1 MKDLKS
7 VLEKYEPVIG
17 LEIHAQL
24 NTKTKAYSSDINE
37 FGAIPNTNVG
47 PVSLGHPG
55 TLPVFN
61 ESTLKYAVRLGL
73 ACKSEITRD
82 MHFDRKNYFYADLP
96 KGYQITQDKTPICR
110 GGEILIKGDDGKEK
124 SIELTRIHMEEDSG
138 KSIHDMD
145 PFDTLIDLNRAGV
158 PLVEIVTEPVLK
170 SANEA
175 YNYLIEVRKLV
186 RYLEICD
193 GNMEEGSMRCD
204 VNISIMPK
212 GSKEFGQRVEIKNM
226 NSIRN
231 VAKAIE
237 FEIVRHAEL
246 LEKGEPIFQE
256 TRNFDASTNSTV
268 GMRKKEDAHDY
279 RYFPE
284 PDLTPL
290 HVSQEYIEEQRSSLP
305 PLPNDL
311 FKKYQKELKLSN
323 YDASNLTDSKGI
335 ALYFEDLIKETSNY
349 KVAANWMMG
358 SIKSYLNQ
366 NALGIEEFPISAKKI
381 AELISAIEEGKI
393 NNSVATQKVF
403 PILLEN
409 PSKSPL
415 EIAKENN
422 WITQDNSDELENI
435 VLSIFK
441 QNPSETERFK
451 NGEKKLTGFFMG
463 KIMQATKGAADPKT
477 TAQIINKVIQS
488 I

>member
-1 MKDLKS
+1 MELKE

-24 NTKTKAYSSDINE
+24 NTKSKAYSDDVNE
-37 FGAIPNTNVG
+37 FGALPNSNISPT
-47 PVSLGHPG
+47 SLGHPG

-61 ESTLKYAVRLGL
+61 AKTLEYAVKLGI

-96 KGYQITQDKTPICR
+96 KGYQVTQDKTPICR
-110 GGEILIKGDDGKEK
+110 GGEILIKGDDGQEK

-138 KSIHDMD
+138 KSTHDMD

-158 PLVEIVTEPVLK
+158 PLVEIVTEPVIK

-175 YNYLIEVRKLV
+175 YNYLVEVRKLV

-204 VNISIMPK
+204 VNISIMPR

-237 FEIVRHAEL
+237 YEIVRHAEL
-246 LEKGEPIFQE
+246 LEKGEAIAQE
-256 TRNFDASTNSTV
+256 TRNFDAPTNSTI

-290 HVSQEYIEEQRSSLP
+290 HVSQEYIEEQRRSLP

-311 FKKYQKELKLSN
+311 FKKYQKDLKLSE
-323 YDASNLTDSKGI
+323 YDAANLTDSKGI
-335 ALYFEDLIKETSNY
+335 ALYFEELIKETTNY
-349 KVAANWMMG
+349 KAAANWMMG

-366 NALGIEEFPISAKKI
+366 HALTIEEFPIPARKI
-381 AELISAIEEGKI
+381 AALIAIIDSGEI
-393 NNSVATQKVF
+393 SNSVATQKVF
-403 PILLEN
+403 PILLEETT
-409 PSKSPL
+409 KSPL
-415 EIAKENN
+415 EIATENN
-422 WITQDNSDELENI
+422 WITQDNSAELETI
-435 VLSIFK
+435 IFTIFK
-441 QNPSETERFK
+441 DNPTETERYK

-477 TAQIINKVIQS
+477 TAQLINKVIQKV
-488 I
+488 

>member
-1 MKDLKS
+1 MNLKE
-7 VLEKYEPVIG
+7 VLEKYTPVIG

-24 NTKTKAYSSDINE
+24 NTKSKAYSTDVNE
-37 FGAIPNTNVG
+37 FGSVPNTNVS
-47 PVSLGHPG
+47 PTSLGHPG

-61 ESTLKYAVRLGL
+61 SATLEYAVRLGL
-73 ACKSEITRD
+73 ACKSNITKE
-82 MHFDRKNYFYADLP
+82 MHFDRKNYFYADMP
-96 KGYQITQDKTPICR
+96 KGYQITQDKTPICT
-110 GGEILIKGDDGKEK
+110 GGEILIKGDNGKER

-170 SANEA
+170 SAKEA
-175 YNYLIEVRKLV
+175 YNYLTEVRKLV
-186 RYLEICD
+186 RYLGICD

-204 VNISIMPK
+204 VNISIM
-212 GSKEFGQRVEIKNM
+212 SKDATEFGQRVEIKNM
-226 NSIRN
+226 NSMRN

-246 LEKGEPIFQE
+246 IAKGEKIEQE
-256 TRNFDASTNSTV
+256 TRNFDASTNSTI

-284 PDLTPL
+284 PDLTKL
-290 HVSQEYIEEQRSSLP
+290 VVTNEYIEQIKNSMP

-311 FKKYQKELKLSN
+311 FKKYVNKFNLSE
-323 YDASNLTDSKGI
+323 YDAYNLTDDKGI
-335 ALYFEDLIKETSNY
+335 ALYFEELITNTKNY
-349 KVAANWMMG
+349 KSAANWMMG

-366 NALGIEEFPISAKKI
+366 NALTIESFPIKASTI
-381 AELISAIEEGKI
+381 ASLITIIDDGAI
-393 NNSVATQKVF
+393 NNSVATQKIF
-403 PILLEN
+403 PVLIEN
-409 PSKSPL
+409 PNLAPL

-422 WITQDNSDELENI
+422 WIIQNDSNELEAVI
-435 VLSIFK
+435 TAIFK
-441 QNPSETERFK
+441 ANPEETERFK
-451 NGEKKLTGFFMG
+451 NGDKKLTGFFMG
-463 KIMQATKGAADPKT
+463 KIMKETKGAANPKT
-477 TAQIINKVIQS
+477 TAQLINKVINN

>member
-1 MKDLKS
+1 MELKE
-7 VLEKYEPVIG
+7 VLEKFEPVIG

-24 NTKTKAYSSDINE
+24 NTKSKAYSNDINE
-37 FGAIPNTNVG
+37 FGAIPNTNVS
-47 PVSLGHPG
+47 PTSLGHPG

-61 ESTLKYAVRLGL
+61 ENTLKYAVRLGL
-73 ACKSEITRD
+73 ACHSDITRE

-110 GGEILIKGDDGKEK
+110 GGEVLIKGDDGNEK

-138 KSIHDMD
+138 KSTHDMD

-175 YNYLIEVRKLV
+175 YNYLVEVRKLV

-204 VNISIMPK
+204 VNISIMPR

-246 LEKGEPIFQE
+246 IEKGEPILQE
-256 TRNFDASTNSTV
+256 TRNYDASTNSTI

-290 HVSQEYIEEQRSSLP
+290 FVSQEYIEEQRNALP

-311 FKKYQKELKLSN
+311 FKKYQNELGLSE
-323 YDASNLTDSKGI
+323 YDAANLTENKGI
-335 ALYFEDLIKETSNY
+335 ALYFENLITLTKNY
-349 KVAANWMMG
+349 KSAANWMMG

-366 NALGIEEFPISAKKI
+366 NALTIESFPISAEKI
-381 AELISAIEEGKI
+381 SELINIIDEGKI
-393 NNSVATQKVF
+393 SNSVASQKVF
-403 PILLEN
+403 PKLLEN
-409 PSKSPL
+409 PDSSPL
-415 EIAKENN
+415 TIAEENN
-422 WITQDNSDELENI
+422 WITQNDSNALEDI
-435 VLSIFK
+435 VLGIFK
-441 QNPSETERFK
+441 DNPSETERFK

-477 TAQIINKVIQS
+477 TNQILNQVIQKL
-488 I
+488 

>member
-1 MKDLKS
+1 MELKE

-24 NTKTKAYSSDINE
+24 NTKSKAYSNDINE
-37 FGAIPNTNVG
+37 FGAVPNTNVS
-47 PVSLGHPG
+47 PTSLGHPG

-61 ESTLKYAVRLGL
+61 ENTLKYAVRLGL
-73 ACKSEITRD
+73 ACHSNITRD

-110 GGEILIKGDDGKEK
+110 GGSIMIKGDNGNEK
-124 SIELTRIHMEEDSG
+124 AIELTRIHMEEDSG
-138 KSIHDMD
+138 KSTHDMD

-158 PLVEIVTEPVLK
+158 PLVEIVTEPVIK

-175 YNYLIEVRKLV
+175 YNYLTEVRKLL

-204 VNISIMPK
+204 VNISIMRK
-212 GSKEFGQRVEIKNM
+212 GSKTFGQRVEIKNM
-226 NSIRN
+226 NSMRN

-246 LEKGEPIFQE
+246 IEQGAPIEQE
-256 TRNFDASTNSTV
+256 TRNYDATSNSTI

-290 HVSQEYIEEQRSSLP
+290 HVTQAYIDEQEKALP

-311 FKKYQKELKLSN
+311 LKKYQKELGLSE
-323 YDASNLTDSKGI
+323 YDASNLTENKGI
-335 ALYFEDLIKETSNY
+335 ALYFEELIKNTKNY
-349 KVAANWMMG
+349 KAAANWVMG

-366 NALGIEEFPISAKKI
+366 KALTIDAFPVSVDKI
-381 AELISAIEEGKI
+381 AALINIIDEGKI
-393 NNSVATQKVF
+393 SNSVATQKVF
-403 PILLEN
+403 PKLLETPN
-409 PSKSPL
+409 SSPL
-415 EIAKENN
+415 SIAEENN
-422 WITQDNSDELENI
+422 WITQSDSNALEDI
-435 VLSIFK
+435 VLTIFK
-441 QNPSETERFK
+441 DNPAETERFK

-477 TAQIINKVIQS
+477 TNQILNQVIQK